1 MRLGLFVSAAAIVL
15 SAASPALADYVRI
28 GSVDVRY
35 QSATEQDF
43 NRFGGPVA
51 GLRFV
56 AVNGNVF
63 CNSIALSYSDGRSDV
78 VTSYRQLENGRAI
91 PVNVSD
97 RARLDHVS
105 FNCRANDRGAY
116 IEIAADTGRYGPQNN
131 DGWRRDRD
139 SDSAWN
145 KGPRRDDDGRPS
157 GDRPDWNRGPDQPG
171 PGGWMPLDRLS
182 FEGSNDVENAFTG
195 WRGRFIDRMALR
207 SVNVTARCNRV
218 IARYRDGD
226 SVTLA
231 KNRKLEQGETVI
243 LDLPGGR
250 RPLDTIYLRCHAFG
264 NGRAII
270 EVLGQR

>member
-1 MRLGLFVSAAAIVL
+1 MAAAAMVL
-15 SAASPALADYVRI
+15 SAVSPALAD
-28 GSVDVRY
+28 DVR
-35 QSATEQDF
+35 
-43 NRFGGPVA
+43 A
-51 GLRFV
+51 G
-56 AVNGNVF
+56 
-63 CNSIALSYSDGRSDV
+63 SYGTIKV
-78 VTSYRQLENGRAI
+78 
-91 PVNVSD
+91 
-97 RARLDHVS
+97 
-105 FNCRANDRGAY
+105 
-116 IEIAADTGRYGPQNN
+116 AADDRNN

-139 SDSAWN
+139 NNSDWN
-145 KGPRRDDDGRPS
+145 RGPRRDDDGR
-157 GDRPDWNRGPDQPG
+157 DRPDWNRGPDRPG
-171 PGGWMPLDRLS
+171 FGGWMPLDRLS

-250 RPLDTIYLRCHAFG
+250 RPLDAIYLRCHAFG
-264 NGRAII
+264 NGRALI

>member
-15 SAASPALADYVRI
+15 AAAAPALAN
-28 GSVDVRY
+28 DVRAGSHDSY
-35 QSATEQDF
+35 IK
-43 NRFGGPVA
+43 VA
-51 GLRFV
+51 
-56 AVNGNVF
+56 A
-63 CNSIALSYSDGRSDV
+63 D
-78 VTSYRQLENGRAI
+78 
-91 PVNVSD
+91 
-97 RARLDHVS
+97 
-105 FNCRANDRGAY
+105 DRGY
-116 IEIAADTGRYGPQNN
+116 DTGRNN

-139 SDSAWN
+139 DNSGWN
-145 KGPRRDDDGRPS
+145 RGPRRDDDGRQRD
-157 GDRPDWNRGPDQPG
+157 DRPGN
-171 PGGWMPLDRLS
+171 GGWMPLDRLS
-182 FEGSNDVENAFTG
+182 FEGSNDIENAFTG

-264 NGRAII
+264 NGRALI